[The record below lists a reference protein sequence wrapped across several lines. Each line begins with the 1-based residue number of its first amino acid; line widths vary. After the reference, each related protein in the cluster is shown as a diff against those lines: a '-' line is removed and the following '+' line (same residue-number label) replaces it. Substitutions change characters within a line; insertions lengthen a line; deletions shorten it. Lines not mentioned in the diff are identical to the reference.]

1 MLLVCRESGHA
12 LFLFG
17 DKRCRSKD
25 TEWVRGMGALVISTG
40 KSGPTQNKDIF
51 KDIILDKIKDE

>member
-1 MLLVCRESGHA
+1 MLLACRQSGHA
-12 LFLFG
+12 IFIG

-40 KSGPTQNKDIF
+40 KSGPTK
-51 KDIILDKIKDE
+51 